1 MTWMVLDPALLL
13 DQLGDPAGGPQPG
26 GVAQCLGATLQPA
39 FHPPQIRR
47 AQTGLTACPSR
58 LLQTG
63 SAAFGQLF
71 GPAAH
76 RLAVNPDSPGDFG
89 LAQPPAKKLGRLQSP
104 SFQCFK
110 ITSHAAWVSHAP
122 SIPQNRPN
130 VTILYGFQ

>member
-1 MTWMVLDPALLL
+1 MTRMVADPALLL
-13 DQLGDPAGGPQPG
+13 DQPCHPAGRPQPG
-26 GVAQCLGATLQPA
+26 GVAQRLGAALQSS

-47 AQTGLTACPSR
+47 AQTGLPSCPSR

-63 SAAFGQLF
+63 LASFGQLL

-89 LAQPPAKKLGRLQSP
+89 LAQPPAKKLGRLQAP

-130 VTILYGFQ
+130 VTILYGPQ